1 MVGIIGFKE
10 HKSGRISRRIV
21 HWRPCGGIRSEA
33 ELYSVLPSGAEL
45 EVGSRC
51 NTGQPKGL
59 EKPLLTIFNIKVPM
73 YSTYKELESTS
84 LEVAS
89 MLGTLFVS
97 FSCAC
102 LPIMALIPRIR
113 HSQTKSNQRGSYGN
127 GIGIGALSAVRVEVY
142 AAAQMYIT

>member
-1 MVGIIGFKE
+1 MASWDVQ
-10 HKSGRISRRIV
+10 RM
-21 HWRPCGGIRSEA
+21 
-33 ELYSVLPSGAEL
+33 
-45 EVGSRC
+45 
-51 NTGQPKGL
+51 L

-102 LPIMALIPRIR
+102 LPIMALISRIR

-142 AAAQMYIT
+142 AAAQMHIT